1 MMAFTNFEYRCACFS
16 LRPLNRILPFSAK
29 LKHHL
34 LSAVPSTSACDPL
47 TDKPLC
53 VNISLTCI
61 ISHGS
66 DWWAWEKRTSFTSQ
80 SCSRALPSWLCSH
93 MELVDWSKPILNFLL
108 TIQTGA
114 SSSHLL
120 RCGSSPRSWVT
131 FAVTPWTIFNL
142 SPDLWSTDSGRP
154 ACGANAAQ
162 SRVPFTQRLHV
173 YNSNVL
179 FIVIGLQNVIL
190 IL

>member
-1 MMAFTNFEYRCACFS
+1 MWSTYWQTTVC
-16 LRPLNRILPFSAK
+16 
-29 LKHHL
+29 KHQPHVYNQSWVRL
-34 LSAVPSTSACDPL
+34 VSMREKNQFHQPELFQSPS
-47 TDKPLC
+47 
-53 VNISLTCI
+53 
-61 ISHGS
+61 
-66 DWWAWEKRTSFTSQ
+66 
-80 SCSRALPSWLCSH
+80 SWLCSH